1 MARGTVRQR
10 SKVKKDSWTVQIY
23 LGVNPTTGEKRY
35 HSETIKGTM
44 TQAQCRLTE
53 LLHQLDTS
61 TYSGPTH
68 LTVAEYL
75 WQWMR
80 DYAEMHVSQ
89 RTLEGYRANLERY
102 LLPKIGKIRLERLS
116 ASQVQEMESALLRN
130 GRKNGGPL
138 SPRTRKWSQH
148 SSGTVER
155 TEVHFRLEP
164 CSKSI
169 LSKALKDAVKLGLI
183 SRNVAEKIKP
193 PRTTQ
198 YEVRTL
204 TWNQISTFWTKL
216 AIRSTRPCSC
226 WIYRRGFG
234 ARNYWGFMAG
244 R

>member
-23 LGVNPTTGEKRY
+23 LGVDPTTGKKRY
-35 HSETIKGTM
+35 RSESVKGTM
-44 TQAQCRLTE
+44 AIAQRRLTE
-53 LLHQLDTS
+53 LLRQLDTG
-61 TYSGPTH
+61 TCTEPTH
-68 LTVAEYL
+68 LTVAKYL

-138 SPRTRKWSQH
+138 SSRTVLQ
-148 SSGTVER
+148 
-155 TEVHFRLEP
+155 VHR
-164 CSKSI
+164 I